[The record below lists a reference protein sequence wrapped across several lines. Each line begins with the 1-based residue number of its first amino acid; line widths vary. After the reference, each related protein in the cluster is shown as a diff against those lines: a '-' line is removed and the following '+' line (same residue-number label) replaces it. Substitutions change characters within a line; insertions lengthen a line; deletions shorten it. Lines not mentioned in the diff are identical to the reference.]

1 VTPIATH
8 AATLHPPH
16 GRADRA
22 LGRIVAAIGRGAA
35 SQLRPQ
41 MLALLVLPF
50 VVAIAF
56 WILSAWFLWEP
67 VTGWFQALLFQ
78 GEGWMARGYRAVAPY
93 GLSGLS
99 AWIPNLFAF
108 LLLVPIAIAT
118 ALALIAVLAMPVV
131 VRHLGAGPYADVER
145 RGSLALAANAW
156 NVFRSLAVFLV
167 GYLLTMPLWLIPPLA
182 LVVPWL
188 WWGWL
193 TARLMRFDSLVE
205 HAATSEREALIRS
218 DRRSYLLLGLAVALL
233 NYLPPLFLVA
243 PVLSALVFAH
253 YSLSRLREQRTLGAP
268 ASREAIGRATND
280 A

>member
-1 VTPIATH
+1 MKAGSLGSVVP
-8 AATLHPPH
+8 
-16 GRADRA
+16 A
-22 LGRIVAAIGRGAA
+22 LGRGVV
-35 SQLRPQ
+35 SQLNPR
-41 MLALLVLPF
+41 MLGLLVLPF

-67 VTGWFQALLFQ
+67 VTGWFQAVVFQ
-78 GEGWMARGYRAVAPY
+78 GDGWMARGYRAVAPY
-93 GLSGLS
+93 GLSGLRT
-99 AWIPNLFAF
+99 WIPNLFAF
-108 LLLVPIAIAT
+108 LLLVPIAIVT

-131 VRHLGAGPYADVER
+131 VRHLGAGPYGDVER
-145 RGSLALAANAW
+145 RGSLALGANLW
-156 NVFRSLAVFLV
+156 NLFRSLAVFVV

-205 HAATSEREALIRS
+205 HAAAGERKSLIAS
-218 DRRSYLLLGLAVALL
+218 DRRNYLALGLAVALL
-233 NYLPPLFLVA
+233 NYIPPLFLVA

-268 ASREAIGRATND
+268 GAGATPAEAIGRIRR
-280 A
+280 

>member
-1 VTPIATH
+1 MGASV
-8 AATLHPPH
+8 
-16 GRADRA
+16 GSV
-22 LGRIVAAIGRGAA
+22 VAALGRGAA
-35 SQLRPQ
+35 SQLNPR
-41 MLALLVLPF
+41 MLGLLVLPF

-67 VTGWFQALLFQ
+67 VTGWFQSMVFE

-99 AWIPNLFAF
+99 TWIPNLFAF

-131 VRHLGAGPYADVER
+131 IRHLGSGPYADVER
-145 RGSLALAANAW
+145 RGSLALGANLW
-156 NVFRSLAVFLV
+156 NVFRSLAVFVL

-205 HAATSEREALIRS
+205 HAAAGERETLIAAEGRN
-218 DRRSYLLLGLAVALL
+218 YLVLGLAVALL
-233 NYLPPLFLVA
+233 NYIPPLFLVA

-253 YSLSRLREQRTLGAP
+253 YSLSRLRDRRTLGAP
-268 ASREAIGRATND
+268 GTEEMSAAAIGGKRP
-280 A
+280 